1 MAQIDPV
8 VGDLDCN
15 AELILAN
22 IDKARGLGSELVV
35 LPELALTGYPPE
47 DLLHKPHFIDDNL
60 KKIEELAAKVDG
72 ITAIVGFVDRAED
85 NPEELLNA
93 AAIIHNGKII
103 DRYYKI
109 MLPNYGVFDEMR
121 YFSAGK
127 RSLCIRLNQITIG
140 IGICEDIWHPDGPI
154 KAQVEAGAELV
165 ININASPFHTGKAQS
180 REKLLTERA
189 KENNVVIAYNNM
201 VGGQD
206 ELVFDGNGMIIDT
219 NGRVISRA
227 APFVEELLTVDLV
240 FDKASEEKPEESAT
254 EVRITPIEQ
263 GGEEGKE
270 KAPLPKR
277 PEQDQ
282 KPLSTTEEIL
292 MALELGTKD
301 YATKN
306 GFKHAILAL
315 SGGIDSALVATIAR
329 RVLGAENITAV
340 YMPSRYSSA
349 SSKADAEQL
358 SQNLGIEFMTIEIDD
373 IFASYL
379 ALLKGPFKGEKEG
392 TAEENL
398 QARIRG
404 NIIMALSN
412 KFGHLVLTTGNKSE
426 TGVGYATLYGDMAG
440 GFAIIKD
447 VSKTLVYE
455 LARHINKLSASELIP
470 ETIINKEPSAE
481 LRADQKDRDTLPPY
495 DQLDPILRAYVEE
508 DKDIDSIREM
518 GFPKELVRKI
528 IDMVDRS
535 EYKRRQ
541 APPGIKITPRAYGK
555 DWRMPI
561 TNGYEDKS

>member
-1 MAQIDPV
+1 MAQIDPI
-8 VGDLDCN
+8 VGDLARN
-15 AELILAN
+15 SELILAYIN
-22 IDKARGLGSELVV
+22 KARDLGADLVV
-35 LPELALTGYPPE
+35 MPELALTGYPPE
-47 DLLHKPHFIDDNL
+47 DLLHKSHFIDDNL
-60 KKIEELAAKVDG
+60 KKINELAALVDG

-85 NPEELLNA
+85 NPQELLNA
-93 AAIIHNGKII
+93 AAVIHNKKII

-109 MLPNYGVFDEMR
+109 ILPNYGVFDEKR
-121 YFSAGK
+121 YFSAGGS
-127 RSLCIRLNQITIG
+127 SLCIRLGGVTIG

-154 KAQVEAGAELV
+154 KAQVRAGAELV
-165 ININASPFHTGKAQS
+165 ININASPFHTGKALS
-180 REKLLTERA
+180 REALLTERA
-189 KENNVVIAYNNM
+189 KENKVVIAYNNM

-206 ELVFDGNGMIIDT
+206 ELVFDGRGMIIDPD
-219 NGRVISRA
+219 GLVISRA
-227 APFVEELLTVDLV
+227 APFVEELLTIDLD
-240 FDKASEEKPEESAT
+240 FDKDCKDSTKETST
-254 EVRITPIEQ
+254 EVSITPIEQ
-263 GGEEGKE
+263 EGEEGRE
-270 KAPLPKR
+270 KPPLAKR
-277 PEQDQ
+277 AEQDQ
-282 KPLSTTEEIL
+282 GPLSTTEEVL

-301 YATKN
+301 YAEKN

-315 SGGIDSALVATIAR
+315 SGGIDSALVAAIAAR
-329 RVLGAENITAV
+329 TLGAENITAV
-340 YMPSRYSSA
+340 YMPSRYSSKN
-349 SSKADAEQL
+349 SRTDAELL
-358 SQNLGIEFMTIEIDD
+358 SKNLGIDFMTIEIDD
-373 IFASYL
+373 IFSSYL
-379 ALLKGPFKGEKEG
+379 ALLKKPFKGEKEG

-455 LARHINKLSASELIP
+455 LARHINRLSESELIP

-481 LRADQKDRDTLPPY
+481 LRPDQKDQDTLPPY
-495 DQLDPILRAYVEE
+495 DQLDPILKAYVEE
-508 DKDIDSIREM
+508 DKGIDEIKEM
-518 GFPKELVRKI
+518 GFPEELVKKI
-528 IDMVDRS
+528 LDMVDKS